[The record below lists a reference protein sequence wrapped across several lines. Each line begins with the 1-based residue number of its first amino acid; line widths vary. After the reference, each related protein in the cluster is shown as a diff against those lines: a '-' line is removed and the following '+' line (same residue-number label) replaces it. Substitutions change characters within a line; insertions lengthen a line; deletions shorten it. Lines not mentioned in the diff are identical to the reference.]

1 MESQRFK
8 KEVIDDA
15 KYEANLSNY
24 QSKSRKEKNEEKT
37 ATNSGKKLFYLP
49 SNTNN
54 RGGHSKKPSET
65 IIVSFRG
72 KQG

>member
-8 KEVIDDA
+8 KEAIDDA
-15 KYEANLSNY
+15 KHEVNLSNY

-49 SNTNN
+49 SNTSNK
-54 RGGHSKKPSET
+54 GHSKKPSET